1 MITTIKKCKC
11 LTVKAVI
18 FDWAGTTVDYGCF
31 APTGVFREVFLQK
44 GIEITEKEA
53 RTPMGMYKRDHIKT
67 ITQFPRVIDEWR
79 KIHGRDCTD
88 SDIEDMFQK
97 FIPLQ
102 ISVIDK
108 HSQIVPEL
116 PDALKVIRSMGLKI
130 GSTTGYTAEMMK
142 ILSESAARQGYIPD
156 VMVCASDVSEGRPA
170 PWMALRNAELMGIYP
185 METIIKIG
193 DTVADIKEGVNAG
206 MWSVGVISSSNEMGL
221 TFDEVKALTPSELS
235 KRKHHIM
242 DVFLEAG
249 ADYVIDSLSEIEELI
264 EKINLELYCGEKP
277 CNQT

>member
-1 MITTIKKCKC
+1 MITTLKKCRSLK
-11 LTVKAVI
+11 VRAII

-44 GIEITEKEA
+44 GIDISEKEA

-67 ITQFPRVIDEWR
+67 ITQFPRIMEEWR
-79 KIHGRDCTD
+79 KKYGRDCSE
-88 SDIEDMFQK
+88 SDIEDMFQN

-108 HSQIVPEL
+108 HSKIVPEL
-116 PDALKVIRSMGLKI
+116 PDALKVIKSFGLKI
-130 GSTTGYTAEMMK
+130 GSTTGYTADMMK
-142 ILSESAARQGYIPD
+142 ILTESAARQGYIPD
-156 VMVCASDVSEGRPA
+156 AMVCASDVSEGRPA
-170 PWMALRNAELMGIYP
+170 PWMALKNAELMGIYP

-206 MWSVGVISSSNEMGL
+206 MWSIGVIYSSNEMGM
-221 TFDEVKALTPSELS
+221 TIEEVNALKPSELANR
-235 KRKHHIM
+235 KRHIT
-242 DVFLEAG
+242 DVFIEAG
-249 ADYVIDSLSEIEELI
+249 ADYVIDSLSEIGDLI
-264 EKINLELYCGEKP
+264 DKINLELYCGEKP